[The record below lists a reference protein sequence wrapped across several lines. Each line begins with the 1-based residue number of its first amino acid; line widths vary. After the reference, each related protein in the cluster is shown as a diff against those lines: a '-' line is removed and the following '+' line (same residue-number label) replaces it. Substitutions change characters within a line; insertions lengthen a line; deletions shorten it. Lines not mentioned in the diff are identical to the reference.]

1 MCLLFNMMYRWQ
13 RVCGWRRNHEANWGG
28 RQLAF
33 VSPIYMPQHHRGRR
47 RRRMCLRL
55 WFAGCRE
62 RVCAGSLPDRAVSHG
77 KVAGLEWLWAGD
89 DSGSPARRLQH
100 LGNSEP
106 ARLLQ
111 DQRVSGVQGVV
122 SGAQDL
128 QPAGVLREE
137 TPRRWQRG
145 EGDGERGGGEQP
157 RIDRADPGSVQ
168 QQRAREAHLAQDH
181 PADPEAARVQPP
193 GLAAGLA
200 RHGRAGGSVCVRI
213 LPGTAGDSIRRC
225 CGQRP
230 ERGGQRRS
238 HLHGPCLQKWPG
250 TFGCRGRERPTT
262 FTCGASLKTEFPLG
276 AFLYERNNV

>member
-1 MCLLFNMMYRWQ
+1 MCLVLNMMYRWQ

-33 VSPIYMPQHHRGRR
+33 VSPIYMPQHHRGR

-137 TPRRWQRG
+137 APRRWRRG

-168 QQRAREAHLAQDH
+168 QQRAREAHLAQDQ

-193 GLAAGLA
+193 GSAAGLA

-213 LPGTAGDSIRRC
+213 LPGTAGEASADVVGSDRSEAARRDHTSTDRVC
-225 CGQRP
+225 RND
-230 ERGGQRRS
+230 
-238 HLHGPCLQKWPG
+238 PG
-250 TFGCRGRERPTT
+250 
-262 FTCGASLKTEFPLG
+262 PLG
-276 AFLYERNNV
+276 AEIVKGRPRSHVAPH